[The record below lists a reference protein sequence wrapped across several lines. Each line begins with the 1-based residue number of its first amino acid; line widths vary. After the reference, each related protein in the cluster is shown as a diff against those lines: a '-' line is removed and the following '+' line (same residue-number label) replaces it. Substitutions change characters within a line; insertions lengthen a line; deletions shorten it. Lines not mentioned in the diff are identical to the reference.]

1 MNKLGILADARG
13 SAPDATARAM
23 TGSKMAA
30 VDSKADAAR
39 VKMLQTISFVISCP
53 DMRGAPDDSVAE
65 VAFAGRSNAGK
76 SSAINTI
83 CNKRK
88 LAYVSK
94 LPGRTQLLN
103 YFNFVPEKYL
113 VDLPGY
119 GYAATPA
126 AVRNA
131 WDAAVGGYLARRDAL
146 KAVVLV
152 MDCRHPLTELDWSLL
167 AYMKRPEIT
176 VHALL
181 TKADKIARG
190 EAGSTLAKVRQA
202 LAERGYSA
210 SAQLFSSLKGTGA
223 ELARERLFELLNLES
238 PAAADTVARG

>member
-1 MNKLGILADARG
+1 VNKPPILADGKPAVPA
-13 SAPDATARAM
+13 SRAKP
-23 TGSKMAA
+23 TTPGAKGPVST
-30 VDSKADAAR
+30 VDPAQDAAR
-39 VKMLQTISFVISCP
+39 LRVLQAITFTISCP
-53 DMRGAPDDSVAE
+53 DLRGTPTSVAE

-83 CNKRK
+83 CNRRK

-103 YFNFVPEKYL
+103 YFQVAEEKYL

-126 AVRNA
+126 AVREA
-131 WDAAVGGYLARRDAL
+131 WDAAVGGYLARRDTL
-146 KAVVLV
+146 RAVILV

-167 AYMKRPEIT
+167 KFIKRPGIE

-181 TKADKIARG
+181 TKADKISRG
-190 EAGSTLAKVRQA
+190 EAGSTLQRVR
-202 LAERGYSA
+202 AELRNEGYTA
-210 SAQLFSSLKGTGA
+210 TAQLFSSLKGTGA
-223 ELARERLFELLNLES
+223 ELARERLFELLQITS
-238 PAAADTVARG
+238 